1 MPPNNT
7 PTKPPYWKPTQPSMK
22 RRSKSHDYTERGIYM
37 ITMATEGRKP
47 LFGKLVGKAEAKES
61 PDSPHIELSP
71 LGKRVVE
78 CWYAIHH
85 FHPEIEVIK
94 LCVMPDHIHGI
105 LFVKEKIEKHLGH
118 VIWGFKF
125 GTTKAALELGII
137 AADIPQHTKPAT
149 QPTLPT
155 GTTLPSG
162 TTPPSGTTLPTGT
175 TLHSGTTLPNS
186 ATAPLFPSGSSVSFD
201 AVHPHQQDKHK
212 KKGEARKHGDLWE
225 TNYNDRI
232 LLHKGPLQ
240 RMIAYLD
247 DNPRRLLMKR
257 EHPEFFTNLG
267 TLTVAGITMQAMG
280 NRFLLDNPVKRQV
293 QCSRHL
299 YPHEIEALKEAF
311 LEDGRKGAVL
321 VSPCISPGESIVAT
335 AALENGVAL
344 IVLLLN
350 GLPPYYK
357 PKPRYLEACAKGRL
371 LLLAPFPYQTEKI
384 AFMRQR
390 CLQLNDIAAKLCD
403 EQA

>member
-1 MPPNNT
+1 
-7 PTKPPYWKPTQPSMK
+7 
-22 RRSKSHDYTERGIYM
+22 
-37 ITMATEGRKP
+37 
-47 LFGKLVGKAEAKES
+47 
-61 PDSPHIELSP
+61 
-71 LGKRVVE
+71 
-78 CWYAIHH
+78 
-85 FHPEIEVIK
+85 
-94 LCVMPDHIHGI
+94 
-105 LFVKEKIEKHLGH
+105 
-118 VIWGFKF
+118 
-125 GTTKAALELGII
+125 
-137 AADIPQHTKPAT
+137 
-149 QPTLPT
+149 
-155 GTTLPSG
+155 
-162 TTPPSGTTLPTGT
+162 
-175 TLHSGTTLPNS
+175 
-186 ATAPLFPSGSSVSFD
+186 
-201 AVHPHQQDKHK
+201 
-212 KKGEARKHGDLWE
+212 
-225 TNYNDRI
+225 
-232 LLHKGPLQ
+232 
-240 RMIAYLD
+240 
-247 DNPRRLLMKR
+247 MKR

-280 NRFLLDNPVKRQV
+280 NRFLLDNPIKRQV

>member
-22 RRSKSHDYTERGIYM
+22 RRSKSNDYTERGIYM
-37 ITMATEGRKP
+37 ITIATEGRRP
-47 LFGKLVGKAEAKES
+47 LFGKISGKVEETES
-61 PDSPHIELSP
+61 PDKPHIELSP
-71 LGKRVVE
+71 LGRKVQE
-78 CWYAIHH
+78 CWYGIHH
-85 FHPEIEVIK
+85 FHPAIDVLK
-94 LCVMPDHIHGI
+94 LCIMPDHIHGI
-105 LFVKEKIEKHLGH
+105 LFVKERIEKHLGH
-118 VIWGFKF
+118 VIWGFKY
-125 GTTKAALELGII
+125 GTTKAAMSIGII
-137 AADIPQHTKPAT
+137 AADIPQHTEPTAIT
-149 QPTLPT
+149 QPTAPT
-155 GTTLPSG
+155 QPA
-162 TTPPSGTTLPTGT
+162 
-175 TLHSGTTLPNS
+175 
-186 ATAPLFPSGSSVSFD
+186 ATAQPAAAPQMPAAPTPQIPPAAAAQPPAPSVPPIPCD
-201 AVHPHQQDKHK
+201 AVHPHHDDKHK

-225 TNYNDRI
+225 TGYNDRI
-232 LLHKGPLQ
+232 LLHRGQLQ
-240 RMIAYLD
+240 RMMAYLD

-280 NRFLLDNPVKRQV
+280 NRFLLDNPIKRQV

>member
-37 ITMATEGRKP
+37 ITIATEGRRP
-47 LFGKLVGKAEAKES
+47 LFGKISGKAEETES
-61 PDSPHIELSP
+61 PDKPHIELSP
-71 LGKRVVE
+71 LGRKVQE
-78 CWYAIHH
+78 CWYGIHH
-85 FHPEIEVIK
+85 FHPTIDVLK
-94 LCVMPDHIHGI
+94 LCIMPDHIHGI
-105 LFVKEKIEKHLGH
+105 LFVKERIEKHLGH
-118 VIWGFKF
+118 VIWGFKY
-125 GTTKAALELGII
+125 GTTKAAMSIGII
-137 AADIPQHTKPAT
+137 TADIPQHTEPAAIT
-149 QPTLPT
+149 QPTA
-155 GTTLPSG
+155 PSV
-162 TTPPSGTTLPTGT
+162 PPVPC
-175 TLHSGTTLPNS
+175 
-186 ATAPLFPSGSSVSFD
+186 D
-201 AVHPHQQDKHK
+201 AVHPHHDDKHK

-225 TNYNDRI
+225 TGYNDRI
-232 LLHKGPLQ
+232 LLHRGQLQ
-240 RMIAYLD
+240 RMMAYLD

-357 PKPRYLEACAKGRL
+357 PKPRYLEACTRGRL